1 MPKKLLVASLVS
13 AVLLAGCGET
23 TNTQQNAPAPL
34 VQTQAVEVVPHQ
46 QSKIY
51 IGRMDAVED
60 TAITA
65 QVSGYLLERHFQ
77 EGQIVEKG
85 QLLYTIE
92 PSTFEAQVAS
102 AKAMVSEARSSLKKA
117 ELDFERGKN
126 LVKSNNIS
134 QAEFDTLTASL
145 MSARAQL
152 EAGIAQEK
160 VAEVN
165 LSHTT
170 IRAPFTGR
178 ISDSKV
184 STGDLLSPSSGV
196 LTTLVSMDPIYA
208 SFSISERERLALG
221 MDQIEGDGSD
231 ESNGVA
237 VNVILEDGRV
247 YEQQGKIDFLGNRIN
262 LNTGTLAMRAVV
274 ENPSQRLL
282 PGQHVRVELMEKEA
296 SDVVTVPRRA
306 VQTDLE
312 GDFVMIVSEG
322 NVAERRN
329 VALGPQVETGVV
341 IRSGLK
347 TTDVV
352 ITQGL
357 QRVRNGIPVRIQ
369 EPKSQEQGA

>member
-1 MPKKLLVASLVS
+1 MPRKILVASVIS
-13 AVLLAGCGET
+13 ALFLAGCGEV
-23 TNTQQNAPAPL
+23 TQSNQNAPAPL
-34 VQTQAVEVVPHQ
+34 VQTTAVEVVPHQ
-46 QSKIY
+46 QSKSY

-65 QVSGYLLERHFQ
+65 QVTGYLMERHFQ

-85 QLLYTIE
+85 QKLYSIE
-92 PSTFEAQVAS
+92 PSSFEAQVAS
-102 AKAMVSEARSSLKKA
+102 AKAKVSEAEAALKKA

-126 LVKSNNIS
+126 LVKSSNIS
-134 QAEFDTLTASL
+134 QAEFDALTATL

-152 EAGIAQEK
+152 EAGKAQLK
-160 VAEVN
+160 VADVN
-165 LSHTT
+165 LSYTT
-170 IRAPFTGR
+170 ILAPFTGR

-184 STGDLLSPSSGV
+184 SQGDLLSPSSGV

-221 MDQIEGDGSD
+221 MDTIEGNGSD

-237 VNVILEDGRV
+237 VNIILEDGRV
-247 YEQQGKIDFLGNRIN
+247 FEEQGKIDFLGNRIN

-274 ENPSQRLL
+274 ENPQQRLL

-296 SDVVTVPRRA
+296 IDVVTVPRRA

-312 GDFVMIVSEG
+312 GDFVMVVTEG

-329 VALGPQVETGVV
+329 VALGTQVETGV
-341 IRSGLK
+341 IIQSGLK
-347 TTDVV
+347 PTDVV

-357 QRVRNGIPVRIQ
+357 QRVRNGVPVRID
-369 EPKSQEQGA
+369 ESKPADQGA

>member
-134 QAEFDTLTASL
+134 QAEFDALTASL

-369 EPKSQEQGA
+369 EPKSQKQGA